1 MKINGVISSLKNIVT
16 GVPQSSVL
24 GPLLFIS
31 FINDLTELE
40 SCYLFS
46 DDYLLIAGGK
56 NPSLA
61 TANMENH
68 ISNESNWYQQN
79 LLTMNSSKTNVMTI
93 SKDIEKPPNLNFQN
107 QSFKQV
113 DKIKYLGVFLDKN
126 LNFKRHGSKMKQK
139 LYPIITNFE
148 RSRKFLSP
156 SLAAFWS
163 KGLIRPN
170 FEYCSPLLFCSTD
183 RIKRNF

>member
-1 MKINGVISSLKNIVT
+1 MKINGVISSLRNIVT
-16 GVPQSSVL
+16 GVPQGSVL

-126 LNFKRHGSKMKQK
+126 LNFKRHVVKCNKNYIRLLPTLKGVE
-139 LYPIITNFE
+139 NFYH
-148 RSRKFLSP
+148 R
-156 SLAAFWS
+156 A
-163 KGLIRPN
+163 
-170 FEYCSPLLFCSTD
+170 LLHFGP
-183 RIKRNF
+183 KA

>member
-1 MKINGVISSLKNIVT
+1 MSGQKLLLQLVNKIRHLLTLDESRAVTLAAHIKKAFDCINHDILIDKLGSSINFGGDATALVRNYLAQRSEPMKIDGVISLLKNIVT
-16 GVPQSSVL
+16 GVPQGSVL

-79 LLTMNSSKTNVMTI
+79 LLTMNSSKTDVMTI
-93 SKDIEKPPNLNFQN
+93 SKDIE
-107 QSFKQV
+107 
-113 DKIKYLGVFLDKN
+113 
-126 LNFKRHGSKMKQK
+126 
-139 LYPIITNFE
+139 
-148 RSRKFLSP
+148 
-156 SLAAFWS
+156 
-163 KGLIRPN
+163 
-170 FEYCSPLLFCSTD
+170 
-183 RIKRNF
+183 